1 MTNPAERRERFAILI
16 NDRPYETDD
25 PLPNGRDL
33 LELAGFRPADEHLLF
48 LRLKD
53 GMLEDIN
60 LSEPVPLDRSEIEH
74 FLALKSD
81 RIFFLVIDGRRFPWG
96 KPEISEGELRALG
109 EVPNG
114 KEIWF
119 DPKFGKD
126 DLVEAGSDVS
136 LKPEGTEHFF
146 TADRPSEPRL
156 VAIELNGERVKIPAG
171 DYTTETLKKKL
182 EVPTDWDLDIMA
194 EDGSMRTLAPN
205 EPIKIVKG
213 LKFVSHVRQ
222 GGSS

>member
-1 MTNPAERRERFAILI
+1 MTNPAERRARFAIRI
-16 NDRPYETDD
+16 NEASFDTED

-48 LRLKD
+48 QQLEG

-60 LSEPVPLDRSEIEH
+60 LAEPVPLDRPGIER
-74 FLALKSD
+74 FFALKGD
-81 RIFFLVIDGRRFPWG
+81 RIFFLVVDGRRFPWG
-96 KPEISEGELRALG
+96 KAAISEEELRGLAQ
-109 EVPNG
+109 VDAD

-126 DLVEAGSDVS
+126 DLVEPGSEVS
-136 LKPEGTEHFF
+136 LKGDGVEHFF
-146 TADRPSEPRL
+146 TADRPNEPRL
-156 VAIELNGERVKIPAG
+156 VTIKLNGDPVKIPGG

-182 EVPTDWDLDIMA
+182 EVPADWDLDIMA
-194 EDGSMRTLAPN
+194 SDGTMRPLQPG
-205 EPIKIVKG
+205 EVIKVVKG